1 MLCGAIAMLSGCSA
15 LRIAYGTAPDLVY
28 WWLDGYVDFTDDQ
41 TPRVRESLKQWFA
54 WHRRTQLPDY
64 AALLTRAQVEITA
77 DTTPARVCEWQGEI
91 TKRAHVAFDH
101 IAPATAELMLTSTAQ
116 QLQHLERRYLK
127 YNDKFR
133 DEYLQRDPRKRSE
146 ATLKRAKDRIES
158 LYGDLDDSQVAFLA
172 DALARSPFDPEQWL
186 EERKARQQLA
196 LQMAHRL
203 GSDGA
208 TKEQAQAALRT
219 YIEQLERSPRPEYRR
234 YVEKLAA
241 FNCNFAAR
249 LHNLTRPDQRRFAV
263 SKLDG
268 WAGDLRALAA
278 AADQVR

>member
-54 WHRRTQLPDY
+54 WHRKTQLPDY
-64 AALLTRAQVEITA
+64 AGMLARAQVEITA
-77 DTTPARVCEWQGEI
+77 DTTPARMCEWQGEI
-91 TKRAHVAFDH
+91 AKRAHVAFDH

-116 QLQHLERRYLK
+116 QLQHLEGRYLK
-127 YNDKFR
+127 SNDKFR
-133 DEYLQRDPRKRSE
+133 DEYLQGDPRKRSA
-146 ATLKRAKDRIES
+146 ATLKRAKDRVES
-158 LYGDLDDSQVAFLA
+158 LYGDLDDSQVAFVA
-172 DALARSPFDPEQWL
+172 EALARSPFDPELWL

-203 GSDGA
+203 GSDSA
-208 TKEQAQAALRT
+208 TKEQAQVALRA
-219 YIEQLERSPRPEYRR
+219 YVEQLERSPRPEYRR
-234 YVEKLAA
+234 YSEKLAA

-249 LHNLTRPDQRRFAV
+249 LHNVTRPDQRRFAV
-263 SKLDG
+263 RKLDG

-278 AADQVR
+278 AADQIR